1 MPVASSYNLVK
12 KVQSMGKWV
21 DRWVRNMD
29 RTRTEREWDTGGQD
43 KHET

>member
-1 MPVASSYNLVK
+1 
-12 KVQSMGKWV
+12 MGKWV

-29 RTRTEREWDTGGQD
+29 RTRTEREWDVGGGQD